1 MQRLESHIENLL
13 LSHECV
19 IIPGVGGFVT
29 RYEEPFLSEDKT
41 EIFPPYRSVS
51 FNSQLRENDG
61 LLTQSY
67 MTAYDTNYPK
77 ALSLVDKDVRALLDK
92 IDAEGECH
100 IGSIGTLQS
109 TQNRSLLFTPDS
121 EAGFYSKELYG
132 LNQCLL
138 AKEVPAEKQVSRP
151 EPAGQLQE
159 KDNAP
164 LHVVSVSQ
172 NDSTN
177 SSTIMAKDP
186 THYIIRISKSAV
198 RNTVATVAAAMLYFI
213 FAIAPSGSPLVSP
226 NVREAAVISTSRT
239 ESVKPQIK
247 LKNNDN
253 APLAKVTK
261 TATKAQ
267 KQLVQKPAD
276 APVALAANSTKPAPT
291 PAKPAAAPAK
301 TATSPAKTAAA
312 PAKTTAAPAKPATA
326 QAKPAIAPAKMQN
339 TAAKAV
345 SAPQAATSAKADT
358 YTLVLASEVTLKGAT
373 GLVEEMAKAGYNGAQ
388 VYRDGK
394 MIRVIYSSYSNNHAA
409 YTALKKLSASSKYFQ
424 SAWVMKK

>member
-77 ALSLVDKDVRALLDK
+77 ALSLVDKDVRALLDR

-109 TQNRSLLFTPDS
+109 TQNRALLFTPDS

-138 AKEVPAEKQVSRP
+138 AKEISTEKQDNRP
-151 EPAGQLQE
+151 EPVSQLDE
-159 KDNAP
+159 LDNNP
-164 LHVVSVSQ
+164 LHVVSVNQ

-177 SSTIMAKDP
+177 SSTIMTKDP

-239 ESVKPQIK
+239 ESAKQQIK
-247 LKNNDN
+247 FNNSDT
-253 APLAKVTK
+253 APLAKTTK
-261 TATKAQ
+261 PATKAQ
-267 KQLVQKPAD
+267 NSTSQKPD
-276 APVALAANSTKPAPT
+276 DTPVAPAAPNSPTATPTKPLV
-291 PAKPAAAPAK
+291 
-301 TATSPAKTAAA
+301 
-312 PAKTTAAPAKPATA
+312 APAKPAVY
-326 QAKPAIAPAKMQN
+326 PAKMGN
-339 TAAKAV
+339 TASKAV
-345 SAPQAATSAKADT
+345 STPQEAASAKDNT
-358 YTLVLASEVTLKGAT
+358 YTLVLASEVTLKGAN
-373 GLVEEMAKAGYNGAQ
+373 GLVEEMSKAGYNGAQ